1 MSNKYSWIDV
11 LNGESEQI
19 GSFNEPVKFA
29 GQELE
34 SLSTPP
40 TKHQMGK
47 KKKIC
52 LIFHFSKIEDS
63 GSRRLGRARIDSRRN
78 K

>member
-1 MSNKYSWIDV
+1 MSNKYSWID
-11 LNGESEQI
+11 LINGESEQI

-40 TKHQMGK
+40 TKHQMEK
-47 KKKIC
+47 KKNLKMPSFIS
-52 LIFHFSKIEDS
+52 FQ
-63 GSRRLGRARIDSRRN
+63 N
-78 K
+78 KFNWM